1 MKIRILTPIRKVKL
15 FNNKILFIFIWVLV
29 VKPRPIFIQLSN
41 MKRTS
46 IQSPYF
52 AAYYHRLMKRKNG
65 FKKGMIRDRGEVLRL
80 LSIIWKTVS
89 EHYVEADAGVYVD
102 NVGYLCH
109 VLIPGQRFTVR
120 RDLDIVSRL
129 GTNGY
134 LYNHLAMD
142 FADSKRYYHFVIQDS
157 LKKKL
162 RVKMNKGRRYRFM
175 YNEILAKRRVFKDFQ
190 IKRVF
195 EDKELGH
202 RKS

>member
-1 MKIRILTPIRKVKL
+1 
-15 FNNKILFIFIWVLV
+15 
-29 VKPRPIFIQLSN
+29 

-175 YNEILAKRRVFKDFQ
+175 YNEILAKIKNWDIEGRRKKIAITLCRYRIITIFAYPSTFASGR
-190 IKRVF
+190 I
-195 EDKELGH
+195 
-202 RKS
+202 

>member
-1 MKIRILTPIRKVKL
+1 MTD
-15 FNNKILFIFIWVLV
+15 
-29 VKPRPIFIQLSN
+29 

-52 AAYYHRLMKRKNG
+52 AAYYHGLMKRKNG

-109 VLIPGQRFTVR
+109 VLIPGQRFAVR

-202 RKS
+202 RNK

>member
-1 MKIRILTPIRKVKL
+1 
-15 FNNKILFIFIWVLV
+15 
-29 VKPRPIFIQLSN
+29 

-52 AAYYHRLMKRKNG
+52 VAYYHRLMKRKNG
-65 FKKGMIRDRGEVLRL
+65 FKK
-80 LSIIWKTVS
+80 
-89 EHYVEADAGVYVD
+89 A
-102 NVGYLCH
+102 
-109 VLIPGQRFTVR
+109 VR

-195 EDKELGH
+195 EDRELNH
-202 RKS
+202 RNM

>member
-1 MKIRILTPIRKVKL
+1 
-15 FNNKILFIFIWVLV
+15 
-29 VKPRPIFIQLSN
+29 

-109 VLIPGQRFTVR
+109 VLIPG
-120 RDLDIVSRL
+120 
-129 GTNGY
+129 
-134 LYNHLAMD
+134 
-142 FADSKRYYHFVIQDS
+142 
-157 LKKKL
+157 
-162 RVKMNKGRRYRFM
+162 
-175 YNEILAKRRVFKDFQ
+175 
-190 IKRVF
+190 
-195 EDKELGH
+195 
-202 RKS
+202 

>member
-1 MKIRILTPIRKVKL
+1 
-15 FNNKILFIFIWVLV
+15 
-29 VKPRPIFIQLSN
+29 

-142 FADSKRYYHFVIQDS
+142 FADSKRYYHFN
-157 LKKKL
+157 L
-162 RVKMNKGRRYRFM
+162 MRR
-175 YNEILAKRRVFKDFQ
+175 KRRCGLSVIPMCAGKWE
-190 IKRVF
+190 KSTPTWH
-195 EDKELGH
+195 EPC
-202 RKS
+202 RKQVSSE

>member
-1 MKIRILTPIRKVKL
+1 M
-15 FNNKILFIFIWVLV
+15 
-29 VKPRPIFIQLSN
+29 
-41 MKRTS
+41 
-46 IQSPYF
+46 
-52 AAYYHRLMKRKNG
+52 
-65 FKKGMIRDRGEVLRL
+65 
-80 LSIIWKTVS
+80 
-89 EHYVEADAGVYVD
+89 EADAGVYVD

-109 VLIPGQRFTVR
+109 VLIPGQRFAVR

>member
-1 MKIRILTPIRKVKL
+1 MKIRILIPIRKVKL

>member
-1 MKIRILTPIRKVKL
+1 M
-15 FNNKILFIFIWVLV
+15 
-29 VKPRPIFIQLSN
+29 

-134 LYNHLAMD
+134 LYNHLVMD

-195 EDKELGH
+195 EDKDLGY